1 MPSCPHKYNRI
12 DDALRSRNHTFF
24 RGEGLSY
31 VDTSECYGYLYK
43 TIRCIVKVLKK
54 MFNSCPIIEAM
65 FAIQFYKMSTFIDE

>member
-31 VDTSECYGYLYK
+31 ADTSECYGYLYK
-43 TIRCIVKVLKK
+43 TIRCIVKVLKENVQ
-54 MFNSCPIIEAM
+54 FVPNHRGNVRYPIL
-65 FAIQFYKMSTFIDE
+65 QDEHIH